1 MVTAAGGH
9 GLRRGPSAR
18 GGPSDPRGGCTKLL
32 PRQYMLSESDQA
44 PQAVVTITP
53 SAGHLRPSST
63 LRRLLVPHPRPL
75 CHDCHDLGPG
85 ASGV

>member
-9 GLRRGPSAR
+9 GLRRGPSTR

-53 SAGHLRPSST
+53 SAGHLRIAVLTSPPKSAKKYLAFVIIFTT
-63 LRRLLVPHPRPL
+63 LQYIDSL
-75 CHDCHDLGPG
+75 
-85 ASGV
+85 